1 VSART
6 WGTTETVAGILAAA
20 AMFAGFLELAYRPFR
35 LAPAA
40 LLVALVA
47 AVMSRQQ
54 QRLVGLAVAVILV
67 CFLVGASIAVWLSR
81 PLY

>member
-6 WGTTETVAGILAAA
+6 WGAAESVAGIMAAA
-20 AMFAGFLELAYRPFR
+20 AIFVGFLELAYRPFR

-47 AVMSRQQ
+47 AVMSREQ

-67 CFLVGASIAVWLSR
+67 CFIVGAAIAVWLSR

>member
-6 WGTTETVAGILAAA
+6 WGTAETVAGILAAA
-20 AMFAGFLELAYRPFR
+20 AMFVGFLELAYRPFR

-54 QRLVGLAVAVILV
+54 QRLVGLAVGVILV